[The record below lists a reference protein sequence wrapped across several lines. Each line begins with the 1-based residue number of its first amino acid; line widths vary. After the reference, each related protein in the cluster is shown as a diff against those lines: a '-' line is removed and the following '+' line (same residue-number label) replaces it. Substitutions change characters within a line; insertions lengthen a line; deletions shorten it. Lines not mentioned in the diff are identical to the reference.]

1 MRLGEKVLTGKS
13 SVNKHETGSV
23 QEGLA
28 QEILAEETFAKGM
41 LNLEEDDIEESRNA
55 DLNPDEASTGEQALE
70 CKILSLPPG
79 ERLDVALVQALAKSR
94 SFIQTIISD
103 GRVHVNGSAKK
114 ANYKMREGD
123 RVEVE
128 IPAPQV
134 LDVAPEPIP
143 LDIVYEDQDVL
154 VVNKPQGMVVHPAPG
169 AWHGTLVNA
178 LLYHCR
184 DLSGINGVLRPGIVH
199 RIDKDTSGLLVVA
212 KNDEAHQALAEQIKA
227 HTVVRRYRALVHG
240 LINEPSGTVDAPI
253 GRDPSERKR
262 MAVTF
267 QNSKEAVTHY
277 QVLERFPKYTYLEAR
292 LETGRTHQIRVHM
305 AYLGNPVVGDP
316 LYGPKRNSFNLQGQ
330 VLHAIHL
337 GFKHPRTGYYL
348 EFETP
353 LPEYFVRVLE
363 QLRCAGPDK

>member
-1 MRLGEKVLTGKS
+1 MVKRVLTSKS
-13 SVNKHETGSV
+13 SVKKT
-23 QEGLA
+23 EGVLV
-28 QEILAEETFAKGM
+28 EET
-41 LNLEEDDIEESRNA
+41 L
-55 DLNPDEASTGEQALE
+55 T
-70 CKILSLPPG
+70 LSLPPG
-79 ERLDVALVQALAKSR
+79 ERLDVALAAALNKSR
-94 SFIQTIISD
+94 SFIQTIID
-103 GRVHVNGSAKK
+103 EGHVHVNGSTKK

-123 RVEVE
+123 RAEVE

-134 LDVAPEPIP
+134 LNVVPEEIP

-169 AWHGTLVNA
+169 AWKGTLVNA
-178 LLYHCR
+178 LVYHCR

-212 KNDEAHQALAEQIKA
+212 KNDEAHRALAEQIKA
-227 HTVVRRYRALVHG
+227 HTVARRYRALVHG

-277 QVLERFPKYTYLEAR
+277 QVLERLAEYTYVEAR

-305 AYLGNPVVGDP
+305 AYLGYPVVGDP
-316 LYGPKRNSFNLQGQ
+316 LYGPKRNPFNLEGQ

-337 GFKHPRTGYYL
+337 GFKHPRTGHYL

-353 LPEYFVRVLE
+353 LPDYFERLLNE
-363 QLRCAGPDK
+363 LRHGWHDQ